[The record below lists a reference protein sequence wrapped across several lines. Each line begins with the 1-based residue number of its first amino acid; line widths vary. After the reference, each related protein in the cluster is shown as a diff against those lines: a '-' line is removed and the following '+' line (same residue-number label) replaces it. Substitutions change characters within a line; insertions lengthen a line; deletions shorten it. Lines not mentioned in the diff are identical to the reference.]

1 MNKKEHLQGT
11 RDIHLYIFIYSYTV
25 KTNLYTF
32 FLDFTFTYW
41 SQTDKSF
48 RTTHTKPTNKNQ
60 IQTKATEQ
68 HVQYKK
74 SYKTTYYK
82 PNKNKNKT
90 KATEL
95 HVQNQQTN
103 KLYST
108 RRKFTSNTTHARRRL
123 PKWIPEFT
131 HSTAQNDKLNSRVL
145 KRE

>member
-11 RDIHLYIFIYSYTV
+11 RDIHLYIFIYISYTV

-32 FLDFTFTYW
+32 VLILHSPIDP
-41 SQTDKSF
+41 
-48 RTTHTKPTNKNQ
+48 KPTKASELHIQNKLTNKKQ
-60 IQTKATEQ
+60 RQTKATEQ

-103 KLYST
+103 KFYST
-108 RRKFTSNTTHARRRL
+108 RRKFTTNTTHARRRL
-123 PKWIPEFT
+123 PK
-131 HSTAQNDKLNSRVL
+131 
-145 KRE
+145 